1 MAERA
6 YIVEAVRTAGGKRDG
21 RLSLWHP
28 ADLGAKVLD
37 ELVTR
42 LDMDPALVDDVVFGC
57 VDQVGA
63 QSGNVARNA
72 ILSSSFPESVP
83 GTSVDRQ
90 CGSSQQAIHFAIQA
104 VMSGTQDIVIGGG
117 VEVMSMVPI
126 GAAVKDGYDAG
137 HGLPF
142 DSEGMKERYPG
153 VFFSQFTGAELVADK
168 WNLSRED
175 LDKFALESHQKAAH
189 ATESKYF
196 DREIL
201 PVEGRNAEG
210 MNDLVMADEGIRFDA
225 SLDKLAGLNPV
236 TEGGVITAGNASQIT
251 DGAAAVMV
259 CNVAGLN
266 KIQANPHQPRKDFN
280 DSKMEELVLS
290 IKEKGILQPIAVRE
304 LKNGNYEIIAG
315 ERRYRASKAIG
326 LKSIPAYILSVED
339 ESEIMEFALIENIQR
354 DDLNP
359 IEESE
364 AYASLKSKYNLSQK
378 EISKKVGKSRS
389 LIANSLRLLKL
400 PSSIKEDIKNNK
412 LSMGHAVSL
421 LGLKS
426 KTQMLAIANRII
438 KNKLSVRNTEEIISK
453 INSNAPKSN

>member
-1 MAERA
+1 MTEKA

-42 LDMDPALVDDVVFGC
+42 LDMDPALVDDVIFGC

-63 QSGNVARNA
+63 QSGNIARNS
-72 ILSSSFPESVP
+72 ILSSSYPESVP

-117 VEVMSMVPI
+117 VEIMSMVPI
-126 GAAVKDGYDAG
+126 GAAVTDGYNAG

-153 VFFSQFTGAELVADK
+153 VFFSQFTGADLVAKK

-175 LDKFALESHQKAAH
+175 LDRFALESHQKAAH
-189 ATESKYF
+189 ATDSKYF

-210 MNDLVMADEGIRFDA
+210 IKDLVMKDEGIRFDA
-225 SLDKLAGLNPV
+225 SLDKLSGLKTV
-236 TEGGVITAGNASQIT
+236 SEGGVITAGNASQIT

-259 CNVAGLN
+259 CNDAGLK
-266 KIQANPHQPRKDFN
+266 KIQSNPRAEIVSIAVVGDDPVFMLTGPIPASFKALESANLTISDMDIYEINEAFAPVPLAWA
-280 DSKMEELVLS
+280 EELKADRSRLNVNGGAMALGHPLGATGA
-290 IKEKGILQPIAVRE
+290 KLMTTMLHE
-304 LKNGNYEIIAG
+304 L
-315 ERRYRASKAIG
+315 ERRDGK
-326 LKSIPAYILSVED
+326 
-339 ESEIMEFALIENIQR
+339 FALQAICE
-354 DDLNP
+354 
-359 IEESE
+359 
-364 AYASLKSKYNLSQK
+364 
-378 EISKKVGKSRS
+378 GGGT
-389 LIANSLRLLKL
+389 AN
-400 PSSIKEDIKNNK
+400 
-412 LSMGHAVSL
+412 A
-421 LGLKS
+421 
-426 KTQMLAIANRII
+426 TII
-438 KNKLSVRNTEEIISK
+438 KLIK
-453 INSNAPKSN
+453 

>member
-1 MAERA
+1 MAEKA

-126 GAAVKDGYDAG
+126 GAAVKDGYEAG

-168 WNLSRED
+168 WKLSRED
-175 LDKFALESHQKAAH
+175 LDKFALESHQKAVN
-189 ATESKYF
+189 ATESKFF

-201 PVEGRNAEG
+201 PVQGKNAEG
-210 MNDLVMADEGIRFDA
+210 MDDLVMADEGIRFDA

-236 TEGGVITAGNASQIT
+236 TDGGVITAGNASQIT
-251 DGAAAVMV
+251 DGAAAVV
-259 CNVAGLN
+259 ICNDAGLN
-266 KIQANPHQPRKDFN
+266 KIQANPRAEIVSISVVGDDPVFMLTGPIPASIKALQTAK
-280 DSKMEELVLS
+280 LS
-290 IKEKGILQPIAVRE
+290 IDDMDLYEVNEAFAPVPLAWAAD
-304 LKNGNYEIIAG
+304 LKANRSKLNVNGGAMALGHPLGATGAKLMTTLLHEM
-315 ERRYRASKAIG
+315 ERRESTYGLQAICEG
-326 LKSIPAYILSVED
+326 
-339 ESEIMEFALIENIQR
+339 
-354 DDLNP
+354 
-359 IEESE
+359 
-364 AYASLKSKYNLSQK
+364 
-378 EISKKVGKSRS
+378 GGT
-389 LIANSLRLLKL
+389 AN
-400 PSSIKEDIKNNK
+400 
-412 LSMGHAVSL
+412 A
-421 LGLKS
+421 
-426 KTQMLAIANRII
+426 TII
-438 KNKLSVRNTEEIISK
+438 KRL
-453 INSNAPKSN
+453 A